1 MELSDY
7 REKIDSIDKEL
18 VKLFA
23 ERMDTAAEIARYK
36 KEHGMKVLDSAR
48 ERAKL
53 NDIASMVPEELSEY
67 AISLYSLI
75 FELSRSSQNR
85 IIGASTPLTE
95 EIARAVKDTPPLF
108 PQRAAVACQ
117 GVEGAYSQMA
127 CDRLFKRAN
136 VLYFSTFEAVFSA
149 IEKGLCQY
157 GVIPVENSTAG
168 SVNAVYDLMMKHD
181 FKIVRSVRLKVD
193 HNLLVNHGTKLEDIK
208 EMATRMGARY
218 AQSSIHLNVW
228 FGDYSKSKGL
238 LAFMEL
244 CGIDRPTLLDQ
255 SIYLGDAPND
265 DEMFAL
271 IPASVGMKSVEE
283 RKDEFSHLPAFMTSG
298 YGGTGFAEAIRALKD
313 IS

>member
-1 MELSDY
+1 MRPASELKDLNVSLIISDVDDTITSKGRLLPEALSALY
-7 REKIDSIDKEL
+7 E
-18 VKLFA
+18 A
-23 ERMDTAAEIARYK
+23 ERKGYRTILLSGGSAGWCEVYLRQWPVYMVIAESGAVLLYKDEEGQIRYQQNPVITGEDQKKRDELLRMIGEEHLSSDQYARLY
-36 KEHGMKVLDSAR
+36 
-48 ERAKL
+48 
-53 NDIASMVPEELSEY
+53 DIAVDLSKVTGEE
-67 AISLYSLI
+67 
-75 FELSRSSQNR
+75 
-85 IIGASTPLTE
+85 
-95 EIARAVKDTPPLF
+95 
-108 PQRAAVACQ
+108 
-117 GVEGAYSQMA
+117 
-127 CDRLFKRAN
+127 
-136 VLYFSTFEAVFSA
+136 
-149 IEKGLCQY
+149 
-157 GVIPVENSTAG
+157 
-168 SVNAVYDLMMKHD
+168 
-181 FKIVRSVRLKVD
+181 
-193 HNLLVNHGTKLEDIK
+193 LEDIK

>member
-1 MELSDY
+1 MRPASELKDLNVSLIISDVDDTITSKGRLLPEALSALY
-7 REKIDSIDKEL
+7 E
-18 VKLFA
+18 A
-23 ERMDTAAEIARYK
+23 ERKGYRTILLSGGSAGWCEVYLRQWPVYMVIAESGAVLLYKDEEGQIRYQQNPVITREDLKKRDELLRMIGEEHLSSDQYARLY
-36 KEHGMKVLDSAR
+36 
-48 ERAKL
+48 
-53 NDIASMVPEELSEY
+53 DIAVDLSKVTGEE
-67 AISLYSLI
+67 
-75 FELSRSSQNR
+75 
-85 IIGASTPLTE
+85 
-95 EIARAVKDTPPLF
+95 
-108 PQRAAVACQ
+108 
-117 GVEGAYSQMA
+117 
-127 CDRLFKRAN
+127 
-136 VLYFSTFEAVFSA
+136 
-149 IEKGLCQY
+149 
-157 GVIPVENSTAG
+157 
-168 SVNAVYDLMMKHD
+168 
-181 FKIVRSVRLKVD
+181 
-193 HNLLVNHGTKLEDIK
+193 LEDIK

>member
-1 MELSDY
+1 MRPASELKDLNVSLIISDVDDTITSKGRLLPEALSALYEVERKGY
-7 REKIDSIDKEL
+7 RTILLSGGSAGWCEVYLRQWPVYMVI
-18 VKLFA
+18 A
-23 ERMDTAAEIARYK
+23 ESGAVLLYKDEEGQIRYQQNPVISGEDLKKRDERLRMIGEEHLSSDQYARLY
-36 KEHGMKVLDSAR
+36 
-48 ERAKL
+48 
-53 NDIASMVPEELSEY
+53 DIAVDLSKVTGEE
-67 AISLYSLI
+67 
-75 FELSRSSQNR
+75 
-85 IIGASTPLTE
+85 
-95 EIARAVKDTPPLF
+95 
-108 PQRAAVACQ
+108 
-117 GVEGAYSQMA
+117 
-127 CDRLFKRAN
+127 
-136 VLYFSTFEAVFSA
+136 
-149 IEKGLCQY
+149 
-157 GVIPVENSTAG
+157 
-168 SVNAVYDLMMKHD
+168 
-181 FKIVRSVRLKVD
+181 
-193 HNLLVNHGTKLEDIK
+193 LEDIK

>member
-1 MELSDY
+1 
-7 REKIDSIDKEL
+7 
-18 VKLFA
+18 
-23 ERMDTAAEIARYK
+23 
-36 KEHGMKVLDSAR
+36 
-48 ERAKL
+48 
-53 NDIASMVPEELSEY
+53 
-67 AISLYSLI
+67 
-75 FELSRSSQNR
+75 
-85 IIGASTPLTE
+85 
-95 EIARAVKDTPPLF
+95 
-108 PQRAAVACQ
+108 
-117 GVEGAYSQMA
+117 
-127 CDRLFKRAN
+127 
-136 VLYFSTFEAVFSA
+136 
-149 IEKGLCQY
+149 
-157 GVIPVENSTAG
+157 
-168 SVNAVYDLMMKHD
+168 
-181 FKIVRSVRLKVD
+181 
-193 HNLLVNHGTKLEDIK
+193 
-208 EMATRMGARY
+208 MGARY